1 MRGHFLFQTVGLLFS
16 SALSFERFC
25 DGPAFKLAAAA
36 FVGRRSAL
44 QAYAL
49 SQPVK
54 KPLMG
59 VASMAPIRRLEV
71 RAISSICAGLLK
83 FEIRGRE
90 LFLTFLPT
98 SVACPACT
106 HIELMSHTPK
116 RRIRAIEAKPKS
128 GFSTGCERAY
138 ACNALLLPTKAA
150 AASLEA
156 HQFDVCGE
164 VFKSQGGGVVNLRPH
179 QRSFISIDG

>member
-1 MRGHFLFQTVGLLFS
+1 MLPHIELMRGHFLFQTVGLLFS

-59 VASMAPIRRLEV
+59 FASMALIRCLGV
-71 RAISSICAGLLK
+71 CAISSICACLVRRVG
-83 FEIRGRE
+83 F
-90 LFLTFLPT
+90 FCVVSNWYF
-98 SVACPACT
+98 
-106 HIELMSHTPK
+106 ELMYT
-116 RRIRAIEAKPKS
+116 
-128 GFSTGCERAY
+128 
-138 ACNALLLPTKAA
+138 
-150 AASLEA
+150 
-156 HQFDVCGE
+156 
-164 VFKSQGGGVVNLRPH
+164 
-179 QRSFISIDG
+179 IS

>member
-1 MRGHFLFQTVGLLFS
+1 MRGHFLFRTVGLLFS

-59 VASMAPIRRLEV
+59 FASMAPIHLLGV
-71 RAISSICAGLLK
+71 CAISSICVSG
-83 FEIRGRE
+83 
-90 LFLTFLPT
+90 TYT
-98 SVACPACT
+98 SQK
-106 HIELMSHTPK
+106 L
-116 RRIRAIEAKPKS
+116 
-128 GFSTGCERAY
+128 
-138 ACNALLLPTKAA
+138 
-150 AASLEA
+150 
-156 HQFDVCGE
+156 
-164 VFKSQGGGVVNLRPH
+164 
-179 QRSFISIDG
+179 

>member
-1 MRGHFLFQTVGLLFS
+1 MFKWKGQTTPDERSCFIKVPPLGAQEIQTYALSHIELMRGHFLFRTVGLLFS

-59 VASMAPIRRLEV
+59 FASMAPIRRLGV
-71 RAISSICAGLLK
+71 CAISSICGHWPK
-83 FEIRGRE
+83 YQE
-90 LFLTFLPT
+90 L
-98 SVACPACT
+98 
-106 HIELMSHTPK
+106 
-116 RRIRAIEAKPKS
+116 
-128 GFSTGCERAY
+128 
-138 ACNALLLPTKAA
+138 
-150 AASLEA
+150 
-156 HQFDVCGE
+156 
-164 VFKSQGGGVVNLRPH
+164 
-179 QRSFISIDG
+179 

>member
-1 MRGHFLFQTVGLLFS
+1 MASSWPPDDDLMDGPRRRPPLGAGEGVKDILCSRNLNFPPFLQFLMQYCIIIHKNDPKTKPNLMVLFPHIELMRGHFLFQTVVLLFS

-59 VASMAPIRRLEV
+59 FASMAPIRMLHQLDMWLHSNF
-71 RAISSICAGLLK
+71 INHGSNQ
-83 FEIRGRE
+83 RE
-90 LFLTFLPT
+90 P
-98 SVACPACT
+98 
-106 HIELMSHTPK
+106 
-116 RRIRAIEAKPKS
+116 
-128 GFSTGCERAY
+128 
-138 ACNALLLPTKAA
+138 
-150 AASLEA
+150 
-156 HQFDVCGE
+156 
-164 VFKSQGGGVVNLRPH
+164 
-179 QRSFISIDG
+179 